1 MLFAGIDI
9 GSQSTDVVIIDG
21 NKELVSYSII
31 PSGAVHS
38 ETALKAFDIACQQAK
53 CRMEDIAY
61 IVSTGYGRKN
71 VAFAQKNITEITCH
85 VKGTFF
91 LNPNTRTIL
100 DIGGQDSKVIKV
112 GPDGSVL
119 DFMMNEKCAA
129 GTGRFLETIARVLGI
144 ELKDMGPKAL
154 QAKKNVKLSSTCTV
168 FAESEVISKIAEG
181 EEIEDILYGVHDS
194 ICDRAIAML
203 QKLGIEDTIAMT
215 GGVAKNIGVITT
227 LSNRLGTD
235 IYVPNEPQIIGA
247 LGAAIF
253 AYEKKNG

>member
-1 MLFAGIDI
+1 MLYAGIDI
-9 GSQSTDVVIIDG
+9 GSQSTDVVIIDE
-21 NKELVSYSII
+21 NKKIVGCSVV

-38 ETALKAFDIACQQAK
+38 DAALKAFDIACQQAK
-53 CRMEDIAY
+53 CKIDDIEY

-91 LNPNTRTIL
+91 LNPNIRTIL

-112 GPDGSVL
+112 GSDGTVL
-119 DFMMNEKCAA
+119 DFFMNEKCAA
-129 GTGRFLETIARVLGI
+129 GTGRFLETIGRVLDI
-144 ELKDMGPKAL
+144 DLEDMGPKAL
-154 QAKKNVKLSSTCTV
+154 ESKKSVKLSSTCTV

-181 EEIEDILYGVHDS
+181 EMIEDILNGVHES
-194 ICDRAIAML
+194 ISDRAIAML
-203 QKLGIEDTIAMT
+203 QKLGIEDAIAMT
-215 GGVAKNIGVITT
+215 GGVAKNVGVVSCISKK
-227 LSNRLGTD
+227 LKTD

-253 AYEKKNG
+253 AYEKKNR

>member
-9 GSQSTDVVIIDG
+9 GSQSTDVVIIDE
-21 NKELVSYSII
+21 NKKIVSYSIV

-38 ETALKAFDIACQQAK
+38 DASLRAFNVACQQANCK
-53 CRMEDIAY
+53 IEDIDY

-71 VAFAQKNITEITCH
+71 VSFAQKNITEITCH

-91 LNPNTRTIL
+91 LNPNIRTIL

-112 GPDGSVL
+112 SSDGNVL
-119 DFMMNEKCAA
+119 DFIMNEKCAA
-129 GTGRFLETIARVLGI
+129 GTGRFLETIARVLDVDL
-144 ELKDMGPKAL
+144 EDMGPKAL
-154 QAKKNVKLSSTCTV
+154 ESKKSVKLSSTCTV

-181 EEIEDILYGVHDS
+181 AEIEDILNGVHES
-194 ICDRAIAML
+194 ISDRAIAML

-215 GGVAKNIGVITT
+215 GGVAKNVGVVSSISKK
-227 LSNRLGTD
+227 LKTD

-253 AYEKKNG
+253 AYEKNNK